1 MLMDKTLATL
11 TFEFR
16 RLSDKKPNE
25 AVNEFKLN
33 IVNKILAEAN
43 KELGSTPIDG
53 FSQFNIDAMP
63 TNSDV
68 LFVLALYQDCF

>member
-1 MLMDKTLATL
+1 MDKTLATL

-16 RLSDKKPNE
+16 RLSEKKPND

-33 IVNKILAEAN
+33 IVNNLLAEAN
-43 KELGSTPIDG
+43 KELGKSPIQG
-53 FSQFNIDAMP
+53 FTQFDIDTMP

-68 LFVLALYQDCF
+68 LFVLALYQDQF

>member
-1 MLMDKTLATL
+1 MDKTLATL

-16 RLSDKKPNE
+16 RLSEKKPND

-33 IVNKILAEAN
+33 IVNNVLAEAN
-43 KELGSTPIDG
+43 KELGESPING
-53 FSQFNIDAMP
+53 FTQFDTDTMP

-68 LFVLALYQDCF
+68 LFVLALYQDQF

>member
-1 MLMDKTLATL
+1 MDKTLATL

-16 RLSDKKPNE
+16 RLSEKKPND

-43 KELGSTPIDG
+43 KELGRTPIEG
-53 FSQFNIDAMP
+53 FSQFNTDMLP

-68 LFVLALYQDCF
+68 LFVLALYQDRF

>member
-1 MLMDKTLATL
+1 MDKTLATL

-16 RLSDKKPNE
+16 RLSEKKPND

-33 IVNKILAEAN
+33 IVNNVLAEAN
-43 KELGSTPIDG
+43 KELGKSPING
-53 FSQFNIDAMP
+53 FTQFDTDTMP

-68 LFVLALYQDCF
+68 LFVLALYQDQF

>member
-1 MLMDKTLATL
+1 MDKTLATL

-16 RLSDKKPNE
+16 RLSEKKPND

-33 IVNKILAEAN
+33 IVNHVLAEAN
-43 KELGSTPIDG
+43 KELGKSPING
-53 FSQFNIDAMP
+53 FTQFDTDTMP

-68 LFVLALYQDCF
+68 LFVLALYQDQF

>member
-1 MLMDKTLATL
+1 MSMDKTLATL

-16 RLSDKKPNE
+16 RLSEKKPNDT
-25 AVNEFKLN
+25 VNEFKLN

-43 KELGSTPIDG
+43 KELGRTPIEG
-53 FSQFNIDAMP
+53 FSQFNTDTLP